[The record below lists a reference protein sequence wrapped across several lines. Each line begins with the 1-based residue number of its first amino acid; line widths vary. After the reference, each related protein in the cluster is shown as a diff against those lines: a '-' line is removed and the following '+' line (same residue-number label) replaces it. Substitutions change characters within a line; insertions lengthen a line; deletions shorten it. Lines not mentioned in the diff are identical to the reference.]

1 MRKHTTYLVFVALLL
16 TVAFSSCRREP
27 LPENAILFSV
37 GPEVNVEAATKAG
50 SPADQGYSAI
60 KLYGGKLSAGA
71 TDKVSFFGADG
82 SASSTTLTR
91 SGSAWTYDP
100 IKYWEH
106 GATYDFRAV
115 YPAEADIVEA
125 SSTSVEIDYNSLGTN
140 TASVYSGNYD
150 LMVATAQDQ
159 TTQTTKV
166 PLQFHHA
173 CAAVGFVFT
182 KSGNVSADC
191 KVTSLKLK
199 DVYTSGTLTYTSTTE
214 DAAVTNSDWTV
225 PTSTTETWPLSSA
238 EWAVPT
244 SVQWYFVVPQPL
256 SGISVEYT
264 YVCGTDAPK
273 TVPPIAIPNK
283 DSNNNL
289 LSWVPGKAYVYTID
303 IAMSKIDVQI
313 EPWDVYSV
321 WVTDIPFPDK

>member
-1 MRKHTTYLVFVALLL
+1 MRKYTTYTVFVALLL

-60 KLYGGKLSAGA
+60 KLYGSTA
-71 TDKVSFFGADG
+71 SFTVFDG
-82 SASSTTLTR
+82 STPLTKNST
-91 SGSAWTYDP
+91 SGAWEYSP
-100 IKYWEH
+100 LKYWEQ
-106 GATYDFRAV
+106 GQTYNFRAV
-115 YPAEADIVEA
+115 YPAEAGIVEA
-125 SSTSVEIDYNSLGTN
+125 SSTSVEIDYNSLGSN

-150 LMVATAQDQ
+150 LMVATAQNKQ
-159 TTQTTKV
+159 TQSTKV

-191 KVTSLKLK
+191 KVTSLNLK

-214 DAAVTNSDWTV
+214 DSAVTNSDWTV
-225 PTSTTETWPLSSA
+225 RTSTTETWTLSSA

-256 SGISVEYT
+256 SGASLEYT
-264 YVCGTDAPK
+264 YTFGTDAAK
-273 TVPPIAIPNK
+273 TVP
-283 DSNNNL
+283 
-289 LSWVPGKAYVYTID
+289 LSLPAATWEPGKAYKYTINID
-303 IAMSKIDVQI
+303 ISQI
-313 EPWDVYSV
+313 TVEVVDWTRFT
-321 WVTDIPFPDK
+321 VTVRDIVFGDE

>member
-60 KLYGGKLSAGA
+60 KLYGSTASFTVFDGTPLTKNSTSGA
-71 TDKVSFFGADG
+71 WEYSP
-82 SASSTTLTR
+82 L
-91 SGSAWTYDP
+91 
-100 IKYWEH
+100 KYWEQ
-106 GATYDFRAV
+106 GQTYNFRAV
-115 YPAEADIVEA
+115 YPAEAVIVEA

-214 DAAVTNSDWTV
+214 DATVTNSDWTV

-256 SGISVEYT
+256 SGASLEYT
-264 YVCGTDAPK
+264 YTFGTDAAK
-273 TVPPIAIPNK
+273 TVTLPLPAATC
-283 DSNNNL
+283 D
-289 LSWVPGKAYVYTID
+289 PGKAYKYTINID
-303 IAMSKIDVQI
+303 ISQI
-313 EPWDVYSV
+313 TVEVVDWTKFT
-321 WVTDIPFPDK
+321 VTVRDIVFGDE

>member
-1 MRKHTTYLVFVALLL
+1 MRKYTTYTVFVALLL

-60 KLYGGKLSAGA
+60 KLYGSTASFTVFDGTRLTKNSTSGA
-71 TDKVSFFGADG
+71 WEYSP
-82 SASSTTLTR
+82 L
-91 SGSAWTYDP
+91 
-100 IKYWEH
+100 KYWEQ
-106 GATYDFRAV
+106 GQTYNFRAV
-115 YPAEADIVEA
+115 YPAEANIVEA
-125 SSTSVEIDYNSLGTN
+125 SSTSVEINYNSLGSN

-150 LMVATAQDQ
+150 LMVATAQNKQ
-159 TTQTTKV
+159 TQSTKV

-214 DAAVTNSDWTV
+214 GSAVTNSDWTV
-225 PTSTTETWPLSSA
+225 PTSTTETWTLSSA

-256 SGISVEYT
+256 SGASVEYT

-303 IAMSKIDVQI
+303 IAVSKIDVQI

>member
-1 MRKHTTYLVFVALLL
+1 MRIHTTYLVFVALLL

-50 SPADQGYSAI
+50 APADQGYSAI
-60 KLYGGKLSAGA
+60 KLYGSTASFTVFDGTPLTKNSTSGA
-71 TDKVSFFGADG
+71 WEYSP
-82 SASSTTLTR
+82 L
-91 SGSAWTYDP
+91 
-100 IKYWEH
+100 KYWEQ
-106 GATYDFRAV
+106 GQTYNFRAV

-125 SSTSVEIDYNSLGTN
+125 SSTSVEIDYNSLGSN

-150 LMVATAQDQ
+150 LMVATAQNKQ
-159 TTQTTKV
+159 TQSTKV

-182 KSGNVSADC
+182 RSDNVSADC

-199 DVYTSGTLTYTSTTE
+199 DVYTSGILTYTSTTE
-214 DAAVTNSDWTV
+214 DATVTNSDWTL
-225 PTSTTETWPLSSA
+225 PASTTGTWTLSSA

-244 SVQWYFVVPQPL
+244 AVQWYFVVPQPL
-256 SGISVEYT
+256 SGASLEYT
-264 YVCGTDAPK
+264 YTFGTDAAK
-273 TVPPIAIPNK
+273 TVTLPLPAVT
-283 DSNNNL
+283 
-289 LSWVPGKAYVYTID
+289 WEPGKAYKYTID
-303 IAMSKIDVQI
+303 IGISEIDVQI
-313 EPWDVYSV
+313 ESWDAYPV